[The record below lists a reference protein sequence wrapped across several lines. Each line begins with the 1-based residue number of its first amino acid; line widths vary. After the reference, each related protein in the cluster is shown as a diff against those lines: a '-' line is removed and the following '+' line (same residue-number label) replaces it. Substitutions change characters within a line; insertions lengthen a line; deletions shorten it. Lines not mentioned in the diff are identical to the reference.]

1 VNCSLRRRAF
11 PLVLVMG
18 WFESYE
24 PPYRGKPLAVFSLAD
39 LADEKGGDEEEE
51 L

>member
-1 VNCSLRRRAF
+1 MRRRAF